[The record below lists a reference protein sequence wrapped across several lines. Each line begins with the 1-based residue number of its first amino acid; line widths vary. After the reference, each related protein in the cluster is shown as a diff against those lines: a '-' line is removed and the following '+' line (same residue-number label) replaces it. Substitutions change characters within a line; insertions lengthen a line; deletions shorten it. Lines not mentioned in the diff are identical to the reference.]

1 MNFILIRGAALLVAI
16 VAFTGVAQKATRIE
30 SQPTPSRSTAA
41 VAETAADPTSAAD
54 SRSST
59 SAFYTV
65 RRDLRRCASPMCG
78 GFFVKQVNVASTRC
92 LNGKQ
97 ATECYVA
104 RIDWNGQTEVE
115 DAKALLR
122 GTITSQRYQRG
133 NFGVLTVTESW
144 QAAGANQASGDF
156 FRVRDRGV
164 RCVVAPCPTHH
175 EAKLNTTVSKNI
187 AGVDLSGANADESAI
202 GEASSA
208 MTGQAGVLVAGSHTS
223 VTGPAGKSQSLK
235 ATQFYL
241 RAGKTEADKPK
252 PTKPCIKTGCSKQI
266 CSDHTVMTTC
276 EWREEYACYQKASC
290 ERQADG
296 NCGFT
301 KTPELTACLTR
312 H

>member
-235 ATQFYL
+235 ATQF
-241 RAGKTEADKPK
+241 
-252 PTKPCIKTGCSKQI
+252 
-266 CSDHTVMTTC
+266 
-276 EWREEYACYQKASC
+276 
-290 ERQADG
+290 
-296 NCGFT
+296 
-301 KTPELTACLTR
+301 
-312 H
+312 